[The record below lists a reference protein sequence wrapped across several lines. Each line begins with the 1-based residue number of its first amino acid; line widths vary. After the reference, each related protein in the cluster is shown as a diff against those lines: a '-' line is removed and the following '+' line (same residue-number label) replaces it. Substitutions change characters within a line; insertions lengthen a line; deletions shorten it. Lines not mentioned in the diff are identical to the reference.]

1 MIRKSRQLSL
11 PGFELSDYL
20 AESLAFLQKHE
31 PQEGFFVG
39 FSGGKDSIVTLE
51 LCRMAGVKYQSYFTQ
66 TTIDPPEILRFIR
79 TYYHEVKWLRP
90 AKSFFACVPKNAPP
104 LRTQRW
110 CCEYLKEQPSF
121 DVLLNHRIFGIR
133 AEESRSRA
141 QRGRINPH
149 RIPGGRIIFG
159 YHPIFTWPEWAVWEF
174 IEKHQLPYPSLYD
187 EGFTRI
193 GCIICPYSVL
203 GSGTTQKKRRA
214 ISMARWPGIWK
225 AFRHAVY
232 RYWQRKRAD
241 DSTTHEAYVNERFY
255 EYWHAYLQHFER

>member
-79 TYYHEVKWLRP
+79 TYYHEVKWLKP

-104 LRTQRW
+104 
-110 CCEYLKEQPSF
+110 
-121 DVLLNHRIFGIR
+121 
-133 AEESRSRA
+133 
-141 QRGRINPH
+141 
-149 RIPGGRIIFG
+149 
-159 YHPIFTWPEWAVWEF
+159 
-174 IEKHQLPYPSLYD
+174 
-187 EGFTRI
+187 
-193 GCIICPYSVL
+193 
-203 GSGTTQKKRRA
+203 
-214 ISMARWPGIWK
+214 
-225 AFRHAVY
+225 
-232 RYWQRKRAD
+232 
-241 DSTTHEAYVNERFY
+241 
-255 EYWHAYLQHFER
+255 